1 MESWTVNVEFE
12 TMTDRFAE
20 DVAGAVVTGM
30 PDDER
35 SLEDAIRVAF
45 KRETGMGREILGDRS
60 SEGERIAR

>member
-1 MESWTVNVEFE
+1 MSDAGLE
-12 TMTDRFAE
+12 TMTDGFAE
-20 DVAGAVVTGM
+20 DVATAVVTGM

-45 KRETGMGREILGDRS
+45 KRKTEMGREILGDRS